1 VGHERFLGPEIFFNP
16 EFSNPEYNTS
26 LSKLIDDII
35 QDCPVDVRRKL
46 YSNIVLSGGSTMFK
60 GFEKRLKR
68 DVQRLVD
75 GRLRESE
82 ELSKHKV
89 RIV

>member
-1 VGHERFLGPEIFFNP
+1 
-16 EFSNPEYNTS
+16 
-26 LSKLIDDII
+26 
-35 QDCPVDVRRKL
+35 
-46 YSNIVLSGGSTMFK
+46 MFK
-60 GFEKRLKR
+60 GFDKRLKR

-89 RIV
+89 RMEKMIEKIVYRTF

>member
-1 VGHERFLGPEIFFNP
+1 
-16 EFSNPEYNTS
+16 
-26 LSKLIDDII
+26 
-35 QDCPVDVRRKL
+35 
-46 YSNIVLSGGSTMFK
+46 VLSGGSTMFK

-75 GRLRESE
+75 ARLRESE

-89 RIV
+89 NICQN

>member
-1 VGHERFLGPEIFFNP
+1 
-16 EFSNPEYNTS
+16 
-26 LSKLIDDII
+26 
-35 QDCPVDVRRKL
+35 
-46 YSNIVLSGGSTMFK
+46 MFK
-60 GFEKRLKR
+60 GFDKRLKR

-89 RIV
+89 RIYPNLTKSFMNLFFSQNQLM

>member
-1 VGHERFLGPEIFFNP
+1 
-16 EFSNPEYNTS
+16 
-26 LSKLIDDII
+26 
-35 QDCPVDVRRKL
+35 
-46 YSNIVLSGGSTMFK
+46 MFK

-75 GRLRESE
+75 ARLKESE

-89 RIV
+89 GIGDHYFYRSY

>member
-1 VGHERFLGPEIFFNP
+1 
-16 EFSNPEYNTS
+16 
-26 LSKLIDDII
+26 
-35 QDCPVDVRRKL
+35 
-46 YSNIVLSGGSTMFK
+46 MFK
-60 GFEKRLKR
+60 GFDKRLKR

-89 RIV
+89 KIS

>member
-1 VGHERFLGPEIFFNP
+1 
-16 EFSNPEYNTS
+16 
-26 LSKLIDDII
+26 
-35 QDCPVDVRRKL
+35 
-46 YSNIVLSGGSTMFK
+46 MFK
-60 GFEKRLKR
+60 GFDKRLKR

-89 RIV
+89 KMYRNFRKIFN

>member
-1 VGHERFLGPEIFFNP
+1 
-16 EFSNPEYNTS
+16 
-26 LSKLIDDII
+26 
-35 QDCPVDVRRKL
+35 
-46 YSNIVLSGGSTMFK
+46 MFK
-60 GFEKRLKR
+60 GFDKRLKR

-89 RIV
+89 RSNQNLDKLFH

>member
-1 VGHERFLGPEIFFNP
+1 
-16 EFSNPEYNTS
+16 
-26 LSKLIDDII
+26 
-35 QDCPVDVRRKL
+35 
-46 YSNIVLSGGSTMFK
+46 MFK
-60 GFEKRLKR
+60 GFDKRLKR

-89 RIV
+89 REDDNSIKYNMDSFLARTN